1 MADETKPGP
10 TKHKRY
16 LKNYLLDRG
25 YQLKYAGYLAGVAAV
40 LSIGLGVLLWQTSQS
55 LVAESREA
63 VKQGEQ
69 MISLGRKVAQES
81 RKVTAVVQMTME
93 KTYGDDPELMELF
106 KKDSAKQEA
115 PLKQQLEALEDQAA
129 QLEQRSARLA
139 GQQRAM
145 LITLIV
151 VLSLLVLGVGCAG
164 IVVTHKVAGPIFKMT
179 KQLEALGEGHWE
191 VPRPLRK
198 GDELVSF
205 FGSFREMVIKLRDR
219 REKEIDMLDATLK
232 SVEDDD
238 TKSGLKD
245 LREEMSKVLDG

>member
-1 MADETKPGP
+1 MADANGP
-10 TKHKRY
+10 RPKYKRHFR
-16 LKNYLLDRG
+16 NYLLDRG

-40 LSIGLGVLLWQTSQS
+40 LSIGLGLLLWQTSKS

-63 VKQGEQ
+63 VRQGEQ
-69 MISLGRKVAQES
+69 MITLGQAVAKES

-93 KTYGDDPELMELF
+93 KTYGDDPELLELF
-106 KKDSAKQEA
+106 KKDSAKEDA
-115 PLKQQLEALEDQAA
+115 PLKAQLEALEAQSA

-139 GQQRAM
+139 DQQSAM

-151 VLSLLVLGVGCAG
+151 VLTLLVLGVGCAG

-179 KQLEALGEGHWE
+179 KQLEALGKGHWE

-205 FGSFREMVIKLRDR
+205 FGSFREMVQRLRDR
-219 REKEIDMLDATLK
+219 REHEIELLDATLDA
-232 SVEDDD
+232 VEEDG
-238 TKSGLKD
+238 TRAELKK
-245 LREEMSKVLDG
+245 LRNKMAEVLDG